1 MRDYNLK
8 TGDWVKL
15 SSIHNSITVPVAEMS
30 SLNENTVWTWNAIG
44 KEKGLGHLIQMHQ
57 KPQKVF

>member
-44 KEKGLGHLIQMHQ
+44 KEKGLGT
-57 KPQKVF
+57 